1 MRFKLDCG
9 GVVASKQFTKTW
21 WGAKWLNALEGV
33 YWTNRIGR
41 GRTYANTGRVFDI
54 NISGNA
60 VTAKVKG
67 NYQKYY
73 NVMVEF
79 KEFSKKQKD
88 KILKIVYKNPSI
100 LAALLNHKLP
110 EELYHKLRNE
120 RINVFPS
127 SHNDMY
133 SSCNCPDYALV
144 CKHIAGLVYMI
155 ALEIDKDPFLI
166 FKLQGFDLLEALN
179 YSSHEDTI
187 SIRGID
193 ELFAGDD
200 AELKEDIDLN
210 FSKVRDLHDNIF
222 LLLNDNPVF
231 FKKNFKDI
239 LNNVYKSM
247 ARFTKKHVENYTRYQ
262 GERYYNNFY
271 ILDYECETFKGSG
284 EEYDS
289 WLENIF
295 IEKWGMPNQWNIFN
309 INIDKEYKISK
320 INIDRKTPFEN
331 DLSPEILFA
340 FFTELSESSID
351 KFESNIQF
359 LNLIYQFSLE
369 LIKKHAILPEL
380 FRTGDMYHIRW
391 IPAIFDKTISDLING
406 LAFKCPDNLV
416 KFKNRTLSKKDQIII
431 IISLFIEGFFS
442 EYLKYGASQ
451 AVRKNYSEDVFR
463 LFFFEEQ
470 KLDINTVESI
480 NQWLSKFYLN
490 SRDYDLYL
498 VVEQVQNSF
507 AVDVKVNE
515 DMISINEVIAT
526 TEDMD
531 LKLNL
536 LKDTYIINE
545 IFPEFNHTIDL
556 NENLEYNLDDFTQF
570 FMNTLPLFELMGIK
584 IILPKSLRKLFK
596 PKLIL
601 DIKSPNDD
609 SYISFKDLTEFNW
622 KVAIGNTTCSLN
634 EFKKLAEKSKGLVR
648 LANDFVMLDEQ
659 EVKSL
664 IKQIDKLPEK
674 LNRHDLM
681 KALLS
686 GEIKDSEVNID
697 GALEKLINEIKTFKP
712 VDVPNKVIANLRQ
725 YQKTGFSWLVQNI
738 TSGFGCILADDMGLG
753 KTLQVLT
760 AIQYFKDAGLLEKQN
775 VLVIAPTSLL
785 TNWQEE
791 IRKFTPDLTSYIFHG
806 PGRRFTKKN
815 YDIYLTSYGVIR
827 SDAEKFKNKKWF
839 LCVIDEAQNIK
850 NPDTKQS
857 KAVKSI
863 KAKHKIAMS
872 GTPVEN
878 RLAEYW
884 SIFDYINK
892 GYLTSLK
899 SFRKNYIVPIEKE
912 RNLDV
917 LDNFK
922 QITQPFILRR
932 LKTDK
937 SIIKDLP
944 DKIVNDVYCTLSREQ
959 IALYKETLDVS
970 IEDIEAN
977 EGIKRKGIVLKLIN
991 SLKQICNHPSQFT
1004 KSKNYLIDES
1014 GKLEV
1019 LMDTLSN
1026 ILDNNEKVLIFTQY
1040 VQMGNIIKDLAE
1052 KTFKQEVLFLHGSLS
1067 RKKRDL
1073 MVKKFQNNPQNKI
1086 FIVSLKAGGTGLNL
1100 TAAQN
1105 VIHYDLWWNPAVEN
1119 QATDRAYRIGQSE
1132 NVMVYRFIC
1141 KGTFEE
1147 KINEMIHKKEELAQ
1161 LTVGDGET
1169 FITEMGN
1176 DELKEMLSLRK

>member
-1 MRFKLDCG
+1 MRIKLDWG
-9 GVVASKQFTKTW
+9 VVVASRQFAKTW
-21 WGAKWLNALEGV
+21 WGEKWLNALEGV
-33 YWTNRIGR
+33 YLTNRIGR

-67 NYQKYY
+67 NYRNHY
-73 NVMVEF
+73 NVVLKF
-79 KEFSKKQKD
+79 NEFSEKQKD
-88 KILKIVYKNPSI
+88 KILEIVYKNPSV

-110 EELYHKLRNE
+110 EELYYKLINE
-120 RINVFPS
+120 GINVFPT
-127 SHNDMY
+127 SHQDMH
-133 SSCNCPDYALV
+133 SSCNCPDHALV

-155 ALEIDKDPFLI
+155 ALEIDKNPFLI

-179 YSSHEDTI
+179 YSSHDDAI
-187 SIRGID
+187 SIRSID
-193 ELFAGDD
+193 DLFAGDD
-200 AELKEDIDLN
+200 ADLKEDVDLD
-210 FSKVRDLHDNIF
+210 FSKVRDLHDSIF

-239 LNNVYKSM
+239 LNNIYKSM
-247 ARFTKKHVENYTRYQ
+247 ARFAKKHVENYTRYQ
-262 GERYYNNFY
+262 GERYYNDFY
-271 ILDYECETFKGSG
+271 LLDYKCGIFNGS
-284 EEYDS
+284 EDEYDD
-289 WLENIF
+289 WLESVF
-295 IEKWGMPNQWNIFN
+295 IEKWGMANQWNTFN
-309 INIDKEYKISK
+309 ININKEYKISK
-320 INIDRKTPFEN
+320 ISIDKKTPFDN

-359 LNLIYQFSLE
+359 LNLLYQFSLE
-369 LIKKHAILPEL
+369 LIKKHAILPEF
-380 FRTGDMYHIRW
+380 FRAGDKYHIRW
-391 IPAIFDKTISDLING
+391 IPAVFDKTISDLING
-406 LAFKCPDNLV
+406 LAFKCPDNLL
-416 KFKNRTLSKKDQIII
+416 KFKNRKISKKDQIII
-431 IISLFIEGFFS
+431 IISLFFDGFFS
-442 EYLKYGASQ
+442 EYLRNGAPQ
-451 AVRKNYSEDVFR
+451 AVRKHYSEDIFR

-470 KLDINTVESI
+470 KLDINTAESI
-480 NQWLSKFYLN
+480 SQWLSKFYLN

-498 VVEQVQNSF
+498 VVEQDLNSF
-507 AVDVKVNE
+507 AVDVRVNDE
-515 DMISINEVIAT
+515 MISINEVIAT
-526 TEDMD
+526 TEDMN
-531 LKLNL
+531 LKVNL

-545 IFPEFNHTIDL
+545 IFPQFNRTIDL
-556 NENLEYNLDDFTQF
+556 NENIEYNLDDFTQF

-584 IILPKSLRKLFK
+584 IILPKSLRKIFK

-601 DIKSPNDD
+601 DIKSQNED

-622 KVAIGNTTCSLN
+622 KVAIGNTTCSLD
-634 EFKKLAEKSKGLVR
+634 EFKKLSEKSKGLVR
-648 LANDFVMLDEQ
+648 FANDFVMLDER

-686 GEIKDSEVNID
+686 GKIRDSEVNID
-697 GALEKLINEIKTFKP
+697 GALEKLVNEIKTFKP
-712 VDVPNKVIANLRQ
+712 VDVSNKVIANLRQ

-760 AIQYFKDAGLLEKQN
+760 AIQYFKDEGLLEKQK

-806 PGRRFTKKN
+806 PGRRFTKKD

-827 SDAEKFKNKKWF
+827 SDAGKFKNKKWF

-944 DKIVNDVYCTLSREQ
+944 DKIVNDVYCNLSREQ
-959 IALYKETLDVS
+959 IALYKETLDAS

-1004 KSKNYLIDES
+1004 KSKNYSVDES

-1019 LMDTLSN
+1019 LMGTLSN

-1052 KTFKQEVLFLHGSLS
+1052 KTFGQEVLFLHGSLS

-1073 MVKKFQNNPQNKI
+1073 AVKKFQNNPQNKI

-1169 FITEMGN
+1169 FITEMDN
-1176 DELKEMLSLRK
+1176 NELKEMLSLRK

>member
-1 MRFKLDCG
+1 MRIKLDW
-9 GVVASKQFTKTW
+9 GVVVSNKQFAKTW
-21 WGAKWLNALEGV
+21 WGEKWLNALEGV
-33 YWTNRIGR
+33 YLTNRIGR

-54 NISGNA
+54 NISANA
-60 VTAKVKG
+60 ATAKVKG
-67 NYQKYY
+67 NYRNHYD
-73 NVMVEF
+73 VVVEF
-79 KEFSKKQKD
+79 NEFSEKQKD
-88 KILKIVYKNPSI
+88 KILEIVYKNPSV

-110 EELYHKLRNE
+110 EELYYKLINE
-120 RINVFPS
+120 GINVFPT
-127 SHNDMY
+127 SHQDMH
-133 SSCNCPDYALV
+133 SSCNCPDHALV

-155 ALEIDKDPFLI
+155 ALEIDKNPFLI

-179 YSSHEDTI
+179 YSSHDDAI
-187 SIRGID
+187 SIRSID
-193 ELFAGDD
+193 DLFAGDD
-200 AELKEDIDLN
+200 ADLKEDVDLD
-210 FSKVRDLHDNIF
+210 FSKVRDLHDSIF

-239 LNNVYKSM
+239 LNNIYKSM
-247 ARFTKKHVENYTRYQ
+247 ARFAKKHVENYTRYQ
-262 GERYYNNFY
+262 GERYYNDFY
-271 ILDYECETFKGSG
+271 LLDYKCGIFNGS
-284 EEYDS
+284 EDEYDD
-289 WLENIF
+289 WLESVF
-295 IEKWGMPNQWNIFN
+295 IEKWGMANQWNTFN
-309 INIDKEYKISK
+309 ININKEYKISK
-320 INIDRKTPFEN
+320 ISIDKKTPFDN

-359 LNLIYQFSLE
+359 LNLLYQFSLE
-369 LIKKHAILPEL
+369 LIKKHAILPEF
-380 FRTGDMYHIRW
+380 FRAGDKYHIRW
-391 IPAIFDKTISDLING
+391 IPAVFDKTISDLING
-406 LAFKCPDNLV
+406 LAFKCPDNLL
-416 KFKNRTLSKKDQIII
+416 KFKNRKISKKDQIII
-431 IISLFIEGFFS
+431 IISLFFDGFFS
-442 EYLKYGASQ
+442 EYLRNGAPQ
-451 AVRKNYSEDVFR
+451 AVRKHYSEDIFR

-470 KLDINTVESI
+470 KLDINTAESI
-480 NQWLSKFYLN
+480 SQWLSKFYLN

-498 VVEQVQNSF
+498 VVEQDLNSF
-507 AVDVKVNE
+507 AVDVRVNDE
-515 DMISINEVIAT
+515 MISINEVIAT
-526 TEDMD
+526 TEDMN
-531 LKLNL
+531 LKVNL

-545 IFPEFNHTIDL
+545 IFPQFNRTIDL
-556 NENLEYNLDDFTQF
+556 NENIEYNLDDFTQF

-584 IILPKSLRKLFK
+584 IILPKSLRKIFK

-601 DIKSPNDD
+601 DIKSQNED

-622 KVAIGNTTCSLN
+622 KVAIGNTTCSLD
-634 EFKKLAEKSKGLVR
+634 EFKKLSEKSKGLVR
-648 LANDFVMLDEQ
+648 FANDFVMLDER

-686 GEIKDSEVNID
+686 GKIRDSEVNID
-697 GALEKLINEIKTFKP
+697 GALEKLVNEIKTFKP
-712 VDVPNKVIANLRQ
+712 VDVSNKVIANLRQ

-760 AIQYFKDAGLLEKQN
+760 AIQYFKDEGLLEKQK

-806 PGRRFTKKN
+806 PGRRFTKKD

-827 SDAEKFKNKKWF
+827 SDAGKFKNKKWF

-944 DKIVNDVYCTLSREQ
+944 DKIVNDVYCNLSREQ
-959 IALYKETLDVS
+959 IALYKETLDAS

-1004 KSKNYLIDES
+1004 KSKNYSVDES

-1019 LMDTLSN
+1019 LMGTLSN

-1052 KTFKQEVLFLHGSLS
+1052 KTFGQEVLFLHGSLS

-1073 MVKKFQNNPQNKI
+1073 AVKKFQNNPQNKI

-1169 FITEMGN
+1169 FITEMDN
-1176 DELKEMLSLRK
+1176 NELKEMLSLRK